1 MWAPCMPTAGRSRR
15 RCWRCRCRNTPRRGS
30 KVGRPSCAPWG
41 RTCQTLGT
49 TGSGTK
55 YHATKGSKSGKNDA
69 LRARG
74 AVRLADRRVQ
84 RGCHGSGP
92 KRDHEPRTEK
102 PARVIHGRLMVHEA
116 TAPKN
121 RPYRDERAASD
132 ELFTL
137 AERGPRCRSQTA
149 TASATSTSFPQV
161 TAMVTVAQW
170 MEPSAVTSL
179 TASRRGKSVL
189 SAAPPANKVAA
200 ITAAD
205 VPHRRPIQLL
215 WLKVRRAASLH
226 KSPAY
231 WPALVQPVRLLR
243 PLASAAS
250 RELIGPK
257 LRSPSP

>member
-1 MWAPCMPTAGRSRR
+1 MGALYAHGWAEQASLLAMSMSKYASKRVESRA
-15 RCWRCRCRNTPRRGS
+15 T
-30 KVGRPSCAPWG
+30 SCAPWG

-49 TGSGTK
+49 AGSGTK
-55 YHATKGSKSGKNDA
+55 YHAPKGSKSGENDA

-74 AVRLADRRVQ
+74 AVRLADRHVQ

-92 KRDHEPRTEK
+92 KWDYEPRTEK
-102 PARVIHGRLMVHEA
+102 PARVIHGLLMVHEA

-121 RPYRDERAASD
+121 RPYRDERAAND

-137 AERGPRCRSQTA
+137 AERGPRHRSQTA
-149 TASATSTSFPQV
+149 TASSTKTSLPQV
-161 TAMVTVAQW
+161 TAMDTVVQW
-170 MEPSAVTSL
+170 MEPSAVTPL
-179 TASRRGKSVL
+179 TASRRGKSML

-205 VPHRRPIQLL
+205 VPHRRPIQQL

-243 PLASAAS
+243 TLASAAW
-250 RELIGPK
+250 R
-257 LRSPSP
+257 RR

>member
-1 MWAPCMPTAGRSRR
+1 
-15 RCWRCRCRNTPRRGS
+15 
-30 KVGRPSCAPWG
+30 
-41 RTCQTLGT
+41 
-49 TGSGTK
+49 
-55 YHATKGSKSGKNDA
+55 
-69 LRARG
+69 
-74 AVRLADRRVQ
+74 
-84 RGCHGSGP
+84 
-92 KRDHEPRTEK
+92 
-102 PARVIHGRLMVHEA
+102 MVHEA

-179 TASRRGKSVL
+179 TASRRGKSVS

-257 LRSPSP
+257 LRSPSLEVRTAVTSNTKCKSQLIHDQSNSLITSVQTYRTGLANL

>member
-1 MWAPCMPTAGRSRR
+1 MGALYAHGRAEQASMLAMSMSKYASKRVESRPTLLRPVGSYLPDPGHGR
-15 RCWRCRCRNTPRRGS
+15 
-30 KVGRPSCAPWG
+30 
-41 RTCQTLGT
+41 LGDEVPHPQ
-49 TGSGTK
+49 GLEIRQ
-55 YHATKGSKSGKNDA
+55 NDA